1 MPQNG
6 SKRTDRKE
14 AAQPVGFAQAIANTA
29 YNAYEKRL
37 LSEVRKLPIPKHVAV
52 IMDGNRRYAKEMEF
66 VLQEGHLKG
75 KDKLEEVLDWCLL
88 LDIKVLTIYAFSM
101 ENLRRNRQEVESL
114 MKMFEENFRRVG
126 DDERVHKHKIRIRAI
141 GQIDTLPEKVQE
153 AIAYAERKTKSYSNY
168 TYNIAVAYGGRQ
180 ELVSAIKKIAASVN
194 KGKTKLDEID
204 ESLVSKYLYTD
215 GLPDPDLVLRTSGEE
230 RISNFLLWQAAY
242 SELYF
247 SDVYWPTFSFL
258 DFLRAIRS
266 YQLRQRRYGA

>member
-6 SKRTDRKE
+6 SKRADRKDGS
-14 AAQPVGFAQAIANTA
+14 QPVGFAQAIANTA

-37 LSEVRKLPIPKHVAV
+37 LSEVKKLPTPRHIAV
-52 IMDGNRRYAKEMEF
+52 IMDGNRRYAKEMEMM
-66 VLQEGHLKG
+66 VQDGHLEG

-88 LDIKVLTIYAFSM
+88 LNIKVLTVYAFST
-101 ENLRRNRQEVESL
+101 ENMKRNKEEITTL
-114 MKMFEENFRRVG
+114 MNMFEENFRRVG
-126 DDERVHKHKIRIRAI
+126 DDERVHKHGIRIRAI
-141 GQIDTLPEKVQE
+141 GQIETLPRRVRE
-153 AIAYAERKTKSYSNY
+153 AIAYAEARTKNYTNY

-180 ELVSAIKKIAASVN
+180 ELVTAIRKIADSVSS
-194 KGKTKLDEID
+194 GKTKLEEID
-204 ESLVSKYLYTD
+204 EELVSRYLYTD

-266 YQLRQRRYGA
+266 YQLRQRRYGS

>member
-6 SKRTDRKE
+6 SRK
-14 AAQPVGFAQAIANTA
+14 ADKKDAKQPVGFAQAIANTA

-37 LSEVRKLPIPKHVAV
+37 LAEVKQLPIPKHVAV
-52 IMDGNRRYAKEMEF
+52 IMDGNRRYAREMGMM
-66 VLQEGHLKG
+66 VQEGHLEG
-75 KDKLEEVLDWCLL
+75 KDKLEQVLDWCLL
-88 LDIKVLTIYAFSM
+88 LDIRVLTVYAFST
-101 ENLRRNRQEVESL
+101 ENMNRNREEVASL
-114 MKMFEENFRRVG
+114 MDMFEENFRKVG
-126 DDERVHKHKIRIRAI
+126 DDERVHKHGIRIRAI
-141 GQIDTLPEKVQE
+141 GQIETLPRKVRD
-153 AIAYAERKTKSYSNY
+153 AIEYAEQKTKDYKNY

-180 ELVSAIKKIAASVN
+180 ELVSAIKKIAGSVRN
-194 KGKTKLDEID
+194 GDTRLEDID
-204 ESLVSKYLYTD
+204 ENLVSKYLYTD

-266 YQLRQRRYGA
+266 YQLRQRRYGS

>member
-6 SKRTDRKE
+6 YRKQDKKE
-14 AAQPVGFAQAIANTA
+14 GKTPVGFAQAIANTA
-29 YNAYEKRL
+29 YNAYENRL
-37 LSEVRKLPIPKHVAV
+37 LTEVRKLPIPKHIAV
-52 IMDGNRRYAKEMEF
+52 IMDGNRRYAKEMEL

-75 KDKLEEVLDWCLL
+75 KDKLEQVLDWCLL
-88 LDIKVLTIYAFSM
+88 LGIRVLTIYAFST
-101 ENLRRNRQEVESL
+101 ENIRRNRKEVTSL
-114 MKMFEENFRRVG
+114 MNMFEENFRRVG
-126 DDERVHKHKIRIRAI
+126 DDERVHKHRIRIRAI
-141 GQIDTLPEKVQE
+141 GQIDSLPERVQK
-153 AIAYAERKTKSYSNY
+153 AIAYAEERTKDYSEY

-180 ELVSAIKKIAASVN
+180 ELVSAIKKIADSVCN
-194 KGKTKLDEID
+194 GTTRLEDID
-204 ESLVSKYLYTD
+204 ESLVSRYLYTD

-266 YQLRQRRYGA
+266 YQLRQRRYGS

>member
-6 SKRTDRKE
+6 SRKSDKKD
-14 AAQPVGFAQAIANTA
+14 AKQPVGFAQAIANTA

-37 LSEVRKLPIPKHVAV
+37 LAEVKQLPIPKHVAV
-52 IMDGNRRYAKEMEF
+52 IMDGNRRYAREMGMM
-66 VLQEGHLKG
+66 VQEGHLEG
-75 KDKLEEVLDWCLL
+75 KDKLEQVLDWCLL
-88 LDIKVLTIYAFSM
+88 LDIRVLTVYAFST
-101 ENLRRNRQEVESL
+101 ENMNRNREEVASL
-114 MKMFEENFRRVG
+114 MDMFEENFRKVG
-126 DDERVHKHKIRIRAI
+126 DDERVHKHGIRIRAI
-141 GQIDTLPEKVQE
+141 GQIETLPRKVRD
-153 AIAYAERKTKSYSNY
+153 AIEYAEQKTKDYKNY

-180 ELVSAIKKIAASVN
+180 ELVSAIKKIAGSVRN
-194 KGKTKLDEID
+194 GDTRLEDID
-204 ESLVSKYLYTD
+204 ENLVSKYLYTD

-266 YQLRQRRYGA
+266 YQLRQRRYGS

>member
-6 SKRTDRKE
+6 SKRADRKE
-14 AAQPVGFAQAIANTA
+14 AANPVGFAQAIANTA

-52 IMDGNRRYAKEMEF
+52 IMDGNRRYAKEMEL

-101 ENLRRNRQEVESL
+101 ENLRRNRHEVESL
-114 MKMFEENFRRVG
+114 MNMFEENFRRVG

-141 GQIDTLPEKVQE
+141 GQIDTLPKKVQE
-153 AIAYAERKTKSYSNY
+153 AIAYAERKTKSYRNY

-180 ELVSAIKKIAASVN
+180 ELVSAIKKIATSVN
-194 KGKTKLDEID
+194 KGQTKLEEID
-204 ESLVSKYLYTD
+204 ESLVSRYLYTD